1 VDAHVPTPLWR
12 FVRHGESVANREGF
26 LAGHDDVALT
36 DEGRAA
42 ARALGRHLADVPIAL
57 ALSSDLRRA
66 RETMQAILAGR
77 TVPRLTS
84 SALRERDAGAWTGR
98 TIASIPEDEREAVMH
113 SWDVAPPGG
122 ESLRQVAA
130 RSLGWLS
137 GLRAV
142 PGPLLIV
149 GHGGALRAVLGALDG
164 LSGLSGPHRQLIG
177 NTEVLVRDPA
187 AGDWASWRPRA
198 G

>member
-1 VDAHVPTPLWR
+1 VTSAPSLPMWR
-12 FVRHGESVANREGF
+12 FVRHGESVANRACV
-26 LAGHDDVALT
+26 LAGHNDVALT
-36 DEGRAA
+36 EAGRAA
-42 ARALGRHLADVPIAL
+42 ARALGEQLREVPLAL
-57 ALSSDLRRA
+57 AISSDLRRA

-77 TVPRLTS
+77 AVPRLTTA
-84 SALRERDAGAWTGR
+84 ALRERDAGAWTGR
-98 TIASIPEDEREAVMH
+98 AIASIPEDEREAVMH

-142 PGPLLIV
+142 PGPVLIV

-177 NTEVLVRDPA
+177 NTEVLLRDPS
-187 AGDWASWRPRA
+187 AGDWASWRPRT